1 MAAEFGPLLAKL
13 QVPTLVMH
21 GTEDKIT
28 PLDLG
33 RQLAASIPGA
43 QFYPFEGRCH
53 MCTMTATE
61 EFCDVLR
68 QFVLTGRVTAPAH
81 APAPL

>member
-1 MAAEFGPLLAKL
+1 LLAKL
-13 QVPTLVMH
+13 QLPTLVMH
-21 GTEDKIT
+21 GTADRAVPVK
-28 PLDLG
+28 LG

-43 QFYPFEGRCH
+43 LFYPFEGRCH

-68 QFVLTGRVTAPAH
+68 QFVLTGQVRPPFH
-81 APAPL
+81 APAPMQSVE